1 MNSADVD
8 RCEPEVQP
16 ARHNM
21 AQSSPKICVLFRTTK
36 KSWIFGCVKLCQI
49 SLILQSNRDILCV
62 FLAYQSFCAIT
73 WLEKGQKIRM
83 NDTTKQY
90 SGEECTK
97 IRNHHHPS
105 SHFQRTPFCQW
116 IGFLGKILTGNHR
129 FSHEDYGAFRLK
141 FSLKPIH

>member
-1 MNSADVD
+1 MAIFNSYVSLPEGKMNSADVD

-73 WLEKGQKIRM
+73 WLEKGQKNQNKRYHQAVFRRRM
-83 NDTTKQY
+83 HKNQK
-90 SGEECTK
+90 
-97 IRNHHHPS
+97 PS
-105 SHFQRTPFCQW
+105 SSIIPFSKNS
-116 IGFLGKILTGNHR
+116 ILSNGLVFLGK
-129 FSHEDYGAFRLK
+129 S
-141 FSLKPIH
+141 